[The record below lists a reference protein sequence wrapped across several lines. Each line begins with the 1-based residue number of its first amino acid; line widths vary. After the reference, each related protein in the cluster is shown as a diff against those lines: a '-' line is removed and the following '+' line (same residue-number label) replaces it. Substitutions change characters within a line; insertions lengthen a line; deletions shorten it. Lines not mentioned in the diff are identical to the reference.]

1 MAQNPGG
8 ASSSRRHSRALAS
21 PSTGGHP
28 RQQQRTGA
36 RETSWLRNNW
46 TESET
51 REVMEILVSEF
62 LANEYCTAAYSK
74 SHAPDARFDGLS
86 FSRPPRE
93 LYNKV
98 QNLRQ
103 RFFTPHCYLLRW
115 AHPKTDARSLK
126 RAKMCLMNP
135 KTRESIHGIF
145 STDAPESSSPSVHVP
160 PLQENQ
166 CFMLGGRPLA
176 DEGNVAVKSVNYY
189 CDIFRRQAPDLWV
202 TSVEAYRKFLAC
214 PEMQCMDMPAD
225 DSPTTADSP
234 HTKPHTESS
243 SKPRRR
249 RQSANSRSNNGGNF
263 DGCTRRQM
271 PVGQCAE
278 ELDYHT
284 FATFGSLPS
293 SLASSVML
301 ETPSSSLLTDF
312 GSGFN
317 SDANDD
323 SSCDYVFVSLAGHSW
338 HKFLSQRNRW
348 NSLGLSYTGKDDW
361 VRQEA
366 AFLVEHLFTLI
377 DCDYPHSTGPNT
389 EVPLTI
395 VPQFYGSFDA
405 PNIEM
410 AVSRSHTT
418 RIVRLSHLVEDV
430 ISCLEFVD
438 NKEQFTVVS
447 LCRLTDRQTR
457 SATSLALLVSH
468 GSNSQRF
475 GVFPHN
481 DPMLGRLIAGNE
493 NLWHEYCT
501 LSGGGGGGGG
511 GGSGIGGLMP
521 MTPKDEPLTQTAFAY
536 AQSGIK
542 YTFFVRLKGHFFE
555 MTRDKDWM
563 PTMVPTQPR
572 VTWSTTSISK
582 DTLLSIMHHDV
593 EKVLAGMVE
602 LYGLR
607 LFCYGFFEAIALS
620 TGNNHSGSTR
630 SPSRR
635 ISDDP
640 SMTGTGFNRRNPP
653 QHLSRGRRSRVSA
666 GTIGSSA
673 LSGNNSPHS
682 GANNLPYRRP
692 PGQSSSSTSLNQL
705 QHQSQQQQQQ
715 QQQLQQLQAQSN
727 SGQPLSG
734 RSAHL
739 LGRNPNINH
748 LGESVH
754 AAMPF
759 LSPQA
764 RHYNSFP
771 PVDMASMSVSLPN
784 SPFLCF
790 PLDGQQ
796 FAAAGGN
803 VAHESWF
810 PSPSDAALVSNAA
823 SNMSAAANTAAAA
836 GTSGL
841 LPTDSTLGGLMSI
854 AAAGGMNDDALSIN
868 MCPATSAPSHHA
880 LSGAI
885 DSLDAAPS
893 MNHAGGGGL
902 DASSLFSNV
911 AATGSTSSVLSNSPA
926 FWDISH
932 TNLNHRR
939 HHLHSSLTPA
949 PGSMS
954 VPMGSISDMQSPN
967 LHLGFR
973 SPHSM
978 AGLTGSMTE
987 MSMAAAAIGGMAGRM
1002 SVDGGSMHF
1011 GDIPGDGSAAVS
1023 ASVALYPPHNTP
1035 SMLGWDDMAAQSLSG
1050 VLNGTHHP
1058 TDMLMQL
1065 AQPSPTL
1072 THYNVSAQATP
1083 AFEAYST
1090 PVLHHQ
1096 LNHVALSPFLPSLG
1110 GGSAMPADQ
1119 PFLIHT
1125 PVSASMA
1132 NPTAEADG
1140 SSAMAA
1146 YFGAVP
1152 HRANNSAGSL
1162 ASQETLMNS
1171 GGAAK
1176 ASSADGQL
1184 SMAKG
1189 CMYSTAAAASS
1200 TPALLMDVEF
1210 PATSC

>member
-1 MAQNPGG
+1 MAQNPEG

-145 STDAPESSSPSVHVP
+145 SSDAPESTSPSTHVS
-160 PLQENQ
+160 PLQEHPG
-166 CFMLGGRPLA
+166 FMFGGRSLA
-176 DEGNVAVKSVNYY
+176 DESNVAVKSVNYY

-225 DSPTTADSP
+225 DSPATGDSP

-243 SKPRRR
+243 SKPKRR
-249 RQSANSRSNNGGNF
+249 RQSANSRSNNGGNI
-263 DGCTRRQM
+263 DGCTHRQM
-271 PVGQCAE
+271 LPGQCAE
-278 ELDYHT
+278 ELDYHS
-284 FATFGSLPS
+284 FGTFGSLPS

-323 SSCDYVFVSLAGHSW
+323 GSCDHVFVSLAGHSW

-348 NSLGLSYTGKDDW
+348 SSLGLNYAGKDDW

-366 AFLVEHLFTLI
+366 AFLVEHFFTLI
-377 DCDYPHSTGPNT
+377 DCEYPHSTGPNT

-418 RIVRLSHLVEDV
+418 RIIRLSRFVEDL

-457 SATSLALLVSH
+457 STTSLALLVSH

-501 LSGGGGGGGG
+501 LGGGGV
-511 GGSGIGGLMP
+511 GGLMP

-572 VTWSTTSISK
+572 PTWSTTGMSK
-582 DTLLSIMHHDV
+582 DTLLSVMRHDT

-607 LFCYGFFEAIALS
+607 LFCYGFFEAIALPTS
-620 TGNNHSGSTR
+620 NNYTGSTK

-640 SMTGTGFNRRNPP
+640 SMTSSGFNRRNPS

-705 QHQSQQQQQQ
+705 QQQQQQQ
-715 QQQLQQLQAQSN
+715 QQMQHLQAQSN
-727 SGQPLSG
+727 GGQSLSG
-734 RSAHL
+734 RSAQL

-796 FAAAGGN
+796 FAPAAGN
-803 VAHESWF
+803 VAQESWF
-810 PSPSDAALVSNAA
+810 PSLSDAALAANPA
-823 SNMSAAANTAAAA
+823 SNLSAAANTAAAA
-836 GTSGL
+836 RASGL
-841 LPTDSTLGGLMSI
+841 LPTDSSLGGLTSI
-854 AAAGGMNDDALSIN
+854 AAAGGMSDDALSIN
-868 MCPATSAPSHHA
+868 MYPATSAPSHHA
-880 LSGAI
+880 LSGAV

-893 MNHAGGGGL
+893 MNHTGGGL

-954 VPMGSISDMQSPN
+954 VPMGPISDMQSPN

-987 MSMAAAAIGGMAGRM
+987 MSMAAAAIGGMAGRV
-1002 SVDGGSMHF
+1002 SVDGGNMHF
-1011 GDIPGDGSAAVS
+1011 GGMPGDGGAAAA
-1023 ASVALYPPHNTP
+1023 ASVALYPPPHNTP
-1035 SMLGWDDMAAQSLSG
+1035 SMLGWDDMAAQSFSG
-1050 VLNGTHHP
+1050 VLNGAHHS

-1096 LNHVALSPFLPSLG
+1096 LHHVAPSPFLPSLG

-1119 PFLIHT
+1119 PFLMHT
-1125 PVSASMA
+1125 PVSAPMA
-1132 NPTAEADG
+1132 NLATEADG

-1146 YFGAVP
+1146 YFGAAP

-1162 ASQETLMNS
+1162 TSQETLMNS
-1171 GGAAK
+1171 GGVARAP
-1176 ASSADGQL
+1176 SADGQL

-1189 CMYSTAAAASS
+1189 CMMYSTAAASSS

>member
-1 MAQNPGG
+1 MAQSTGV
-8 ASSSRRHSRALAS
+8 SSSGRRHSRGLAS
-21 PSTGGHP
+21 TSEQG
-28 RQQQRTGA
+28 QRTGT

-74 SHAPDARFDGLS
+74 THAPDARFDNLS

-115 AHPKTDARSLK
+115 AHPKTDVRSLK
-126 RAKMCLMNP
+126 RAKTCLMNP

-145 STDAPESSSPSVHVP
+145 SSDVSGSSSPTTHG
-160 PLQENQ
+160 
-166 CFMLGGRPLA
+166 FMAARSMA
-176 DEGNVAVKSVNYY
+176 DENSIAVKSVNYY
-189 CDIFRRQAPDLWV
+189 CDIFRRQAPDLWI
-202 TSVEAYRKFLAC
+202 TSVEAYRKFLSSRD
-214 PEMQCMDMPAD
+214 MQSVDIPAD
-225 DSPTTADSP
+225 GNPESP
-234 HTKPHTESS
+234 HAAESS
-243 SKPRRR
+243 SKPKRR
-249 RQSANSRSNNGGNF
+249 RQSTNSRGNF
-263 DGCTRRQM
+263 DGCARRLM
-271 PVGQCAE
+271 GPCAE
-278 ELDYHT
+278 EFEHNS
-284 FATFGSLPS
+284 FAAFNSLPS

-323 SSCDYVFVSLAGHSW
+323 GSCDHVLISLAGHSW

-348 NSLGLSYTGKDDW
+348 NSLGLNYSGKDDW
-361 VRQEA
+361 ARQEA
-366 AFLVEHLFTLI
+366 AFLVEHFFTLI

-389 EVPLTI
+389 EVPLII
-395 VPQFYGSFDA
+395 VPQFFGSFDA
-405 PNIEM
+405 TNIEM

-418 RIVRLSHLVEDV
+418 RVVRLSCLVDEL

-457 SATSLALLVSH
+457 STTSLALLVSH

-493 NLWHEYCT
+493 NLWHEYST
-501 LSGGGGGGGG
+501 LGN
-511 GGSGIGGLMP
+511 GLMP
-521 MTPKDEPLTQTAFAY
+521 MTPKDEPHAQTAFAY

-572 VTWSTTSISK
+572 TTWSATGVSK
-582 DTLLSIMHHDV
+582 DTLLSIMRHDR

-607 LFCYGFFEAIALS
+607 LFCYGFFESIAVPTS
-620 TGNNHSGSTR
+620 KNFTGSTR
-630 SPSRR
+630 SPPRR

-640 SMTGTGFNRRNPP
+640 SGYNRRNPA
-653 QHLSRGRRSRVSA
+653 QNQSRGRRNRVSA

-673 LSGNNSPHS
+673 LSGNNSPYS
-682 GANNLPYRRP
+682 GANNMPYRRP
-692 PGQSSSSTSLNQL
+692 PGHSSSSASLNQL
-705 QHQSQQQQQQ
+705 QQQQMQVQ
-715 QQQLQQLQAQSN
+715 N
-727 SGQPLSG
+727 GPPLSA

-739 LGRNPNINH
+739 LGRNPNH
-748 LGESVH
+748 LSESMH

-771 PVDMASMSVSLPN
+771 SVDMSSMSVSLPN

-796 FAAAGGN
+796 FAQAGNN

-810 PSPSDAALVSNAA
+810 PSLSDAAFATNS
-823 SNMSAAANTAAAA
+823 SNMPAAVTTANTAAVSA
-836 GTSGL
+836 SGL
-841 LPTDSTLGGLMSI
+841 LPTDHSLGSLTSI
-854 AAAGGMNDDALSIN
+854 AAAGGMSDDALAIN
-868 MCPATSAPSHHA
+868 MYPAASAQSRHA
-880 LSGAI
+880 FGGSI
-885 DSLDAAPS
+885 DSMDTAPS
-893 MNHAGGGGL
+893 MNHAGGGL
-902 DASSLFSNV
+902 DASTLFSNV
-911 AATGSTSSVLSNSPA
+911 VNGSASSVLSNSPA

-932 TNLNHRR
+932 TNLNGR
-939 HHLHSSLTPA
+939 LHPSLTPA
-949 PGSMS
+949 SGSMS
-954 VPMGSISDMQSPN
+954 VPMGPISDMQSPN

-987 MSMAAAAIGGMAGRM
+987 MSMAAMAGRV
-1002 SVDGGSMHF
+1002 SVDGGNMQF
-1011 GDIPGDGSAAVS
+1011 GGVDSDTSI
-1023 ASVALYPPHNTP
+1023 ALYPPQSTP
-1035 SMLGWDDMAAQSLSG
+1035 TMLGWDDMASQSFPGVLSG
-1050 VLNGTHHP
+1050 AHHS
-1058 TDMLMQL
+1058 DMLLQL

-1072 THYNVSAQATP
+1072 SHYNLSAQATP

-1090 PVLHHQ
+1090 PILHHHQ
-1096 LNHVALSPFLPSLG
+1096 LNHAAPSPFMPS
-1110 GGSAMPADQ
+1110 SAMQTDQ
-1119 PFLIHT
+1119 QFPMS
-1125 PVSASMA
+1125 VAV
-1132 NPTAEADG
+1132 NPNIEADVSS

-1146 YFGAVP
+1146 YFGAPP

-1162 ASQETLMNS
+1162 ASQETLTNS
-1171 GGAAK
+1171 VGVAK
-1176 ASSADGQL
+1176 TASGDGQL
-1184 SMAKG
+1184 SLAKA
-1189 CMYSTAAAASS
+1189 CMYTASTQAH
-1200 TPALLMDVEF
+1200 LMDVEF